1 MATVKVKQPHNVS
14 VSEAI
19 AKMKD
24 FEDMM
29 AKYMAKAT
37 WKGETAEIKGPGVS
51 GSIKATGSDV
61 TVELKLG
68 MMAKAAGVDPAR
80 LEKSIARRLK
90 EGFEG

>member
-1 MATVKVKQPHNVS
+1 MATVRVKQPHS
-14 VSEAI
+14 LSIPEAI

-51 GSIKATGSDV
+51 GSIKATTSDV

>member
-1 MATVKVKQPHNVS
+1 MATIRVKQAHSLS
-14 VSEAI
+14 VPDAI

-29 AKYMAKAT
+29 ARYMAKAT
-37 WKGETAEIKGPGVS
+37 WKGDTAEIKGPGVT
-51 GSIKATGSDV
+51 GTIEATASDV
-61 TVELKLG
+61 TVQLKLG
-68 MMAKAAGVDPAR
+68 MMAKAAGVDATR